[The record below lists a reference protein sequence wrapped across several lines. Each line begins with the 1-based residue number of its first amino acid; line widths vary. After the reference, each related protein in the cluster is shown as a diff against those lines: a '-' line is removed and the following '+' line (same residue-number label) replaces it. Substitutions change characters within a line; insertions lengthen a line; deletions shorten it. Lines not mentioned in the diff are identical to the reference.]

1 LFNKNT
7 GVQNLRPIDYEE
19 VFKGMVLNIS
29 DTNNKPLNA
38 KVKFSLH
45 KLKNGLKNGETKN
58 LDYPLNP
65 SLVGHYNVTKV
76 AN

>member
-1 LFNKNT
+1 MFNKNT

-19 VFKGMVLNIS
+19 VFKGMVLNIT

-38 KVKFSLH
+38 EVKFRLQ
-45 KLKNGLKNGETKN
+45 KFENGETEKKE
-58 LDYPLNP
+58 YTLNP
-65 SLVGHYNVTKV
+65 SPVGHYNVTKV

>member
-1 LFNKNT
+1 M
-7 GVQNLRPIDYEE
+7 QNLRPIDYEE

-45 KLKNGLKNGETKN
+45 KFKNGLKNGETKN
-58 LDYPLNP
+58 LDYQLIEMEIPINP